1 MSKKIIIL
9 LFVSLLSL
17 NLSAQNKLKHKK
29 AQKYF
34 SQVLD
39 NFYSENYNQALALA
53 DKVLSYDSTFI
64 DARKIKAQIYSD
76 MGKYDSV
83 LFELNKISE
92 LDTTDK
98 DVIFFYGIAFMNKEQ
113 FKKAIDYFE
122 KYIALTGK
130 NDERYKNAVK
140 KISLCKF
147 RDSLINNPLDY
158 KFYRLDNRINTTQ
171 AEYFP
176 TISAYDEAIVFTR
189 LCKQDNF
196 MQEDIYISREN
207 NNEYQTA
214 INISPYINTV
224 ANEGAHCLSADGMTM
239 IFTRCAYNGGC
250 DLYVSHKDESGFWM
264 PPQKLPAPVNTR
276 YWETQPSLSPDGKT
290 LYFVSNRP
298 GGKGGMD
305 IWMTKFLGNAKWSKP
320 VNLNIN
326 TKGNEMSP
334 FLHYDAQTL
343 YFASDFY
350 PGMGKFDIFKCKKIN
365 DSTFSNVVNLGYPL
379 NTKSDEFRMVVA
391 IDGKNAYYST
401 EKDTVYKQDI
411 YKIEM
416 PSEVRP
422 EPTIYVRVFIYR
434 KPDDAKTDADEV
446 SIVNLKTKDTVYSD
460 KKISEFLTCLP
471 LQNDYALNI
480 LKKGYLLYSYN
491 FSLKNIADTLE
502 NYDIYAYL
510 NPIAKGATVVLK
522 NLFFQTDSYTI
533 NPKSY
538 VELDKVIE
546 FLKTNPSVDVEVA
559 GHTDSIG
566 SYSYNM
572 ELSKN
577 RAKAVA
583 DYLINGGISPDRIKY
598 KGYGYTEPVA
608 ENTTAE
614 GRQKNRR
621 TEIVVLKK

>member
-9 LFVSLLSL
+9 LIISLLTFEL
-17 NLSAQNKLKHKK
+17 QAQNKRKYKK
-29 AQKYF
+29 AQKYY

-39 NFYSENYNQALALA
+39 NFYSENYQKALSLA
-53 DKVLSYDSTFI
+53 DKVLFYDSTFI

-76 MGKYDSV
+76 KGQYDSV

-92 LDTTDK
+92 IDSNDK
-98 DVIFFYGIAFMNKEQ
+98 DVIFFYGITFMNKEQ
-113 FKKAIDYFE
+113 FKKAIFYFK
-122 KYIALTGK
+122 KYIAQTGK
-130 NDERYKNAVK
+130 DDERFENATK
-140 KISLCKF
+140 KISLCQF
-147 RDSLINNPLDY
+147 RDSLINNPQEY
-158 KFYRLDNRINTTQ
+158 KFYRLDNRINTEE

-189 LCKQDNF
+189 LCKQDDF
-196 MQEDIYISREN
+196 MQEDIYISREQ
-207 NNEYQTA
+207 NNEYRTA
-214 INISPYINTV
+214 ISISPYINTM

-250 DLYVSHKDESGFWM
+250 DLYVSQKDESGFWM
-264 PPQKLPAPVNTR
+264 PPQKLPAPVNSR

-305 IWMTKFLGNAKWSKP
+305 IWMSKFLGNAKWSKP

-334 FLHYDAQTL
+334 FLHYDAKTL

-365 DSTFSNVVNLGYPL
+365 DSTFTNIVNLGYPL
-379 NTKSDEFRMVVA
+379 NTKSDEFRLVVT

-401 EKDTVYKQDI
+401 EKDTIYKQDI
-411 YKIEM
+411 YKIDM
-416 PSEVRP
+416 PTQARP
-422 EPTIYVRVFIYR
+422 DPTIYVRVFIFR
-434 KPDDAKTDADEV
+434 KPDDEKINADEV
-446 SIVNLKTKDTVYSD
+446 SIVNLHTKDTVYSNV
-460 KKISEFLTCLP
+460 KVSEFLTCLP

-491 FSLKNIADTLE
+491 FSLKNIVDTLE
-502 NYDIYAYL
+502 NYDIYVYL
-510 NPIAKGATVVLK
+510 KPIAKGASVVLK
-522 NLFFQTDSYTI
+522 NLFFETNSYTI

-546 FLKTNPSVDVEVA
+546 FLKMNPSVEVEVA

-566 SYSYNM
+566 SYSYNIR
-572 ELSKN
+572 LSEN

-583 DYLINGGISPDRIKY
+583 DYLIKGGISPDRIKY
-598 KGYGYTEPVA
+598 KGYGYTKPVA
-608 ENTTAE
+608 ENTTEE